1 VEQPPPNPL
10 GTRDA
15 IVAMAAAFLAG
26 QLVGLLASAGGAL
39 IYAAVEGTTEGATE
53 SFLVLG
59 PALVASQLAL
69 LAIAVA
75 VPIARRLPVRD
86 ALGLGSAH
94 PLAFAL
100 ACTAVLGLA
109 PLSDFVSSF
118 VLETWP
124 DFTLGALTAM
134 EETSRGVSPLILVP
148 VLALTP
154 AIAEESFYRGL
165 MQRALGS
172 SARAVVVVS
181 LLFAFSHLDPP
192 HVAGILPIGF
202 LLGWLALRARS
213 TLVTMV
219 AHFANNAAA
228 VIAWQLGATELEPA
242 PAWIAGGLAV
252 TLLSSIL
259 FFFVTRPRERVS
271 SPAAP
276 G

>member
-1 VEQPPPNPL
+1 MEPAPPNPL

-26 QLVGLLASAGGAL
+26 QLVGLIASAAGAL
-39 IYAAVEGTTEGATE
+39 IYAGVEGTTEGATD

-75 VPIARRLPVRD
+75 VPIARRVPVRD
-86 ALGLGSAH
+86 ALGLTRAH
-94 PLAFAL
+94 PLAFVL
-100 ACTAVLGLA
+100 ASTAVLGLA

-124 DFTLGALTAM
+124 EFTLGALTAM
-134 EETSRGVSPLILVP
+134 EETARGVSPAILLP
-148 VLALTP
+148 VLALAP
-154 AIAEESFYRGL
+154 AIAEETFYRGL

-172 SARAVVVVS
+172 STRALIVVS

-192 HVAGILPIGF
+192 HVAGIIPIGF

-213 TLVTMV
+213 TLVTMA
-219 AHFANNAAA
+219 AHLVNNAAA
-228 VIAWQLGATELEPA
+228 VTAWQLGATELEPA
-242 PAWIAGGLAV
+242 PAWIAGGLAL
-252 TLLSSIL
+252 TLVSAIL
-259 FFFVTRPRERVS
+259 FWIVTRTSGVS